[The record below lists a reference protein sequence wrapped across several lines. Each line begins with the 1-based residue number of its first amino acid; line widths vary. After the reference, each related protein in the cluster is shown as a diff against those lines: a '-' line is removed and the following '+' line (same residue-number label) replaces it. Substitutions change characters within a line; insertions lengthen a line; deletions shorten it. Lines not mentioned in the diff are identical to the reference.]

1 MRNIVTFWC
10 YAASIAYFT
19 SELVTDFYDLILC
32 FLGLFF
38 FVCVCSVLRVRLYN
52 K

>member
-19 SELVTDFYDLILC
+19 SELVTDAIFE
-32 FLGLFF
+32 
-38 FVCVCSVLRVRLYN
+38 LYSLMRHYEAWLHFN
-52 K
+52 L